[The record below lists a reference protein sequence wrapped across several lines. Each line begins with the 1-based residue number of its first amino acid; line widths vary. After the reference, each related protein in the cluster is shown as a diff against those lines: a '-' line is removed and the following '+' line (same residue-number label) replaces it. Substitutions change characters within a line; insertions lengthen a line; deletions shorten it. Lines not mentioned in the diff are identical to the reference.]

1 MEEKEDSRLEMVP
14 LKTAD
19 SLDFRSSS
27 ALMALAEPDELDSVE
42 RGMAYSVEHVEGSTN
57 SIPAAADQRPV
68 EKMDNVGGRDG
79 NSKEVAKE
87 FVSRD
92 LARVQKTESNDL
104 ISREAFLSESR
115 ASFIQSESFGRGI
128 GLISDE
134 DFEREFGA
142 SASGGSGQS
151 TPKRRNGSRGRSTG
165 ASRLENGVGG
175 EVLRGS
181 IIDALRANAAVS
193 PRSRNSSGGR
203 DIDIP
208 FANDEVVPEPRPSSR
223 NPVFGTIFKTLFY
236 ICIWYAFSMCL
247 TL

>member
-1 MEEKEDSRLEMVP
+1 MEEKDDSRLEMVP

-19 SLDFRSSS
+19 SLDADFRASS
-27 ALMALAEPDELDSVE
+27 ALMALAEPDELDSIE
-42 RGMAYSVEHVEGSTN
+42 RGLSYSVDHVEGSTN
-57 SIPAAADQRPV
+57 LKPDQSPA
-68 EKMDNVGGRDG
+68 EKLDNVGGRDG
-79 NSKEVAKE
+79 NSVMKEL
-87 FVSRD
+87 VSRD
-92 LARVQKTESNDL
+92 LVRVQNDL
-104 ISREAFLSESR
+104 VSREFLSDSR
-115 ASFIQSESFGRGI
+115 TPFSQNDRGV
-128 GLISDE
+128 GVISDE

-203 DIDIP
+203 DAELP
-208 FANDEVVPEPRPSSR
+208 FSNDEVVLPSETRPASR
-223 NPVFGTIFKTLFY
+223 NFVAGTILKTLLY
-236 ICIWYAFSMCL
+236 IFMWYAFSMCL